1 MLHSL
6 KRTAVPILIVFFMAL
21 VFWLPR
27 LLVVERAVTADEA
40 RWLLRSG
47 NFYQALASG
56 DLAATYQHEHPG
68 VTVTWAGALGY
79 VWRFRTFP
87 QLAGEQLPGPS
98 SLENLFSGQGR
109 QPLQVLAAGRSLVV
123 LSLGLILA
131 LAGWYA
137 ARLLGWW
144 AAGIGLG
151 LIAFDPFSLSLTY
164 LLQPDGLNSS
174 LMLLSVLA
182 FLCYWQAGRRRLDLL
197 ISALAGGLAVL
208 SKSPAVF
215 LLPFLGL
222 AGLGWLARS
231 EMPAPGP
238 ARWAPARWGRS
249 AGPLLAWVGIA
260 AVTFVAFWPAM
271 WVDPLATL
279 QKVFGEAF
287 RYASEGNLNS
297 IFFNGRIY
305 PEGSSAWY
313 FYPVAIAWRVTPIG
327 LAGIL
332 LAAGRWIMAYRR
344 PDPERNPWLSI
355 GTLFAYA
362 GLYVLAI
369 SLGGQKYDRYILPAW
384 LALLLLAGWGWAG
397 LTGWLGQRAGRRLG
411 AGRQAMA
418 GLALAAAVL
427 AGQGLGAAQVY
438 PYYNSYYNPLLG
450 GLGRA
455 TRVWTIGWGEGLD
468 QAGEYLDSLPNA
480 AGLRVISWYADGCFS
495 YFFRGRA
502 LGMDR
507 STTLADV
514 KQMDYV
520 VVYYQ
525 QYQRQEPSPEILAYL
540 GDLTPF
546 KVIRVSG
553 LDLVTIYRIRG

>member
-1 MLHSL
+1 
-6 KRTAVPILIVFFMAL
+6 
-21 VFWLPR
+21 
-27 LLVVERAVTADEA
+27 
-40 RWLLRSG
+40 
-47 NFYQALASG
+47 
-56 DLAATYQHEHPG
+56 
-68 VTVTWAGALGY
+68 
-79 VWRFRTFP
+79 
-87 QLAGEQLPGPS
+87 
-98 SLENLFSGQGR
+98 
-109 QPLQVLAAGRSLVV
+109 
-123 LSLGLILA
+123 
-131 LAGWYA
+131 
-137 ARLLGWW
+137 
-144 AAGIGLG
+144 
-151 LIAFDPFSLSLTY
+151 
-164 LLQPDGLNSS
+164 
-174 LMLLSVLA
+174 
-182 FLCYWQAGRRRLDLL
+182 
-197 ISALAGGLAVL
+197 
-208 SKSPAVF
+208 
-215 LLPFLGL
+215 
-222 AGLGWLARS
+222 
-231 EMPAPGP
+231 
-238 ARWAPARWGRS
+238 
-249 AGPLLAWVGIA
+249 
-260 AVTFVAFWPAM
+260 M